1 MRIVCIVALGC
12 VLALPLPAGAEGAP
26 RGEIQALV
34 DQIARDSIETTVR
47 RLVDF
52 QTRFIGTDSNA
63 AAARWL
69 NGRLEG
75 LGYSEVRLDTFE
87 ARVDR
92 TVRLVGSDPAMP
104 IRFFID
110 GIEQWNVVAVKPGV
124 LFPQRHVVLGAH
136 YDSVALDRMPDD
148 QVLAPGADDNGT
160 GTSAVLEIARVL
172 QNVDLDAT
180 VVVVFFGAE
189 EFGLNGSRAYAQQA
203 RARGDE
209 IILML
214 TLDSIGT
221 RSVFHPNGFAID
233 TIGPYLGRGERV
245 AQAAEDYTDVRA
257 RTPEGGPVRIT
268 NRGCGCTDHQPFIDA
283 GYPGIGIFLD
293 FGASEAHHNTSV
305 DTLGIVD
312 FTMVSSVAGVALA
325 AVAETAGFPGRSPDF
340 DGDGRVAFG
349 DYLLFAPAFGRWADE
364 ADAARFDLDRD
375 GRVRFSDFVLFAQ
388 SFGRTMN

>member
-1 MRIVCIVALGC
+1 MCIAALGC
-12 VLALPLPAGAEGAP
+12 LGAMLLPGGARGAP
-26 RGEIQALV
+26 RPEILELV
-34 DQIARDSIETTVR
+34 EQVSRDSIETTVR

-52 QTRFIGTDSNA
+52 GTRFIGTDSNA

-69 NGRLEG
+69 DDRLER
-75 LGYSEVRLDTFE
+75 LGYSEVRLEPFE

-104 IRFFID
+104 VRFFFD
-110 GIEQWNVVAVKPGV
+110 RVEQWNVVAVKPGV
-124 LFPQRHVVLGAH
+124 LFPHRQVVLGAH

-148 QVLAPGADDNGT
+148 QTPAPGADDNGS
-160 GTSAVLEIARVL
+160 GSAAVLEVARIL
-172 QNVDLDAT
+172 QGVDLDAT

-189 EFGLNGSRAYAQQA
+189 ELGLNGSRAYAQEA
-203 RARGDE
+203 RAGGDE
-209 IILML
+209 IVLML
-214 TLDSIGT
+214 ALDAIGT
-221 RSVFHPNGFAID
+221 RSVYHPEGFAID
-233 TIGPYLGRGERV
+233 TIGPYLDLGEGV

-257 RTPEGGPVRIT
+257 RTPEGGRVRIT
-268 NRGCGCTDHQPFIDA
+268 NRGCQCTDHQPFIDA

-293 FGASEAHHNTSV
+293 FGASEAHHNTSA
-305 DTLGIVD
+305 DTLGTVD
-312 FTMVSSVAGVALA
+312 FSMVSSVAGVALA

-364 ADAARFDLDRD
+364 EGAARFDLDRD